1 MKYQFWIF
9 YIVCYFSDLKAE
21 VVPKKDFDGVIFPDA
36 NDLYVLDMTTEP
48 ATLSFNKD
56 DLIENTNLLHEG

>member
-1 MKYQFWIF
+1 M
-9 YIVCYFSDLKAE
+9 
-21 VVPKKDFDGVIFPDA
+21 VPKKDFDGVIFPDA